1 MFGAA
6 KFGLAVRVLATA
18 FFFAVAA
25 CAPAQLTAN
34 TLVPE
39 QKPLEEKARI
49 ECTAKGGKMR
59 PVCRS
64 GRLMCVVAYPDA
76 GKACSNNSDCASNK
90 CVADPAAGPI
100 GAPVAGKCKVT
111 NDPCGCTTTVKN
123 GKRSATLCVD

>member
-1 MFGAA
+1 MVRLA
-6 KFGLAVRVLATA
+6 KFIQAARVLVAA
-18 FFFAVAA
+18 FVFSVAA

-34 TLVPE
+34 TLVPP
-39 QKPLEEKARI
+39 QKPVDEQMRLD
-49 ECTAKGGKMR
+49 CVAKGGKIR

-64 GRLMCVVAYPDA
+64 ARLMCVVAYPDA

-111 NDPCGCTTTVKN
+111 NDPCGCITTVKN
-123 GKRSATLCVD
+123 GKRSATMCVD

>member
-1 MFGAA
+1 MFGAT
-6 KFGLAVRVLATA
+6 KFILAARVLAAA
-18 FFFAVAA
+18 FVFSVAA

-39 QKPLEEKARI
+39 QKPVEEQARLE
-49 ECTAKGGKMR
+49 CVAKGGKIR
-59 PVCRS
+59 PVCRA
-64 GRLMCVVAYPDA
+64 GRLMCVFAYPDA

-90 CVADPAAGPI
+90 CVATEPGPI
-100 GAPVAGKCKVT
+100 GAPAEGKCKVT